1 MGVNNFLATTCQ
13 TNKTRLDKLYYEHV
27 NCLLNNLDEE
37 EEIKWDT
44 YSLII
49 ENLVNQG
56 HKNILKEVKYRMTDG
71 ENPNQIILDIIHR
84 YSDTVDGMIWFLKR
98 RVEEY
103 LEEDFYK
110 KFF

>member
-1 MGVNNFLATTCQ
+1 
-13 TNKTRLDKLYYEHV
+13 
-27 NCLLNNLDEE
+27 
-37 EEIKWDT
+37 
-44 YSLII
+44 
-49 ENLVNQG
+49 
-56 HKNILKEVKYRMTDG
+56 MTDG

-84 YSDTVDGMIWFLKR
+84 HSDTVDGMIWFLKR

>member
-56 HKNILKEVKYRMTDG
+56 YKNILKEVKYRMTDG